1 MLAPCVRALCSRPLL
16 SYLRLF
22 RSLLYQ
28 LSNRYYI
35 SFQIVVLSAFI
46 YPNYTKPRGRRSHL
60 NLSVLLLTLSGKAQ
74 PFKPQKGKFA
84 KPAGALVFRFVYA
97 SAGAS
102 TGASATSA
110 GASTG
115 ASAGASATSAG
126 AGAASSAGAASALR
140 RGALFF
146 LDAPPSTSFC
156 FS

>member
-1 MLAPCVRALCSRPLL
+1 MLAPCVRALCSCPLL
-16 SYLRLF
+16 SLLRLF
-22 RSLLYQ
+22 RSLLNQ
-28 LSNRYYI
+28 LSDRYYI
-35 SFQIVVLSAFI
+35 SFRIVILSAFI
-46 YPNYTKPRGRRSHL
+46 YPNHTKPRGRRSHL

-102 TGASATSA
+102 ATSA
-110 GASTG
+110 GAST
-115 ASAGASATSAG
+115 GASATSAG